1 MTVNYCKNDVT
12 KRVESNTNIP
22 LTKTI
27 FFGTVRIEHEE
38 WKSETT
44 RPYLHA
50 GSVEGEYLI
59 NDFKIQMSFRERN
72 RPPQAQA
79 QGTPLDGVRPGND
92 AIVPYVRMEVQ
103 HLVSKKLKPK
113 IGGEL
118 VIGVLVGQVLK
129 ADIGMPRPRDVG
141 IPFQAWP
148 HPVADRL
155 TLVFDLSGL
164 QTQRQKVGLAH
175 LGKTRLRQS
184 QSYDSYHPKNQG

>member
-1 MTVNYCKNDVT
+1 
-12 KRVESNTNIP
+12 
-22 LTKTI
+22 
-27 FFGTVRIEHEE
+27 
-38 WKSETT
+38 
-44 RPYLHA
+44 
-50 GSVEGEYLI
+50 
-59 NDFKIQMSFRERN
+59 MSFRERN